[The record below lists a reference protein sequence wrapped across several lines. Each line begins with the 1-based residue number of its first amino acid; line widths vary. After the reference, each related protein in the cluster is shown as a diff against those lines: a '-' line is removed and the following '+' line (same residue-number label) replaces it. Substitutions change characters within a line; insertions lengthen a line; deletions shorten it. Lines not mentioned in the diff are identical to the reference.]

1 MTSQIVIAAICGV
14 VLAPG
19 LGVHA
24 AIGSSADPGLDT
36 PLRNIPKAVVLPPLN
51 PVPTLRIMNV
61 RLEAPPADAPTPSAV
76 LKFDM
81 LNDGGSK
88 VTDIVIQISM
98 LERPRDEHA
107 LGSRRFV
114 VNPFM
119 IRGSVTLEA
128 GYTMNYEMLLR
139 NLSADC
145 ACVPNVVVISARPV
159 PATS

>member
-1 MTSQIVIAAICGV
+1 MTRRIIIAAICGV
-14 VLAPG
+14 VLASG

-24 AIGSSADPGLDT
+24 DIGSSVDPGVDT
-36 PLRNIPKAVVLPPLN
+36 PLRSIPKAVGLPPVNL
-51 PVPTLRIMNV
+51 VPALRIMHV

-98 LERPRDEHA
+98 LERPRDEHE
-107 LGSRRFV
+107 LSSRRFV
-114 VNPFM
+114 VKPFM
-119 IRGSVTLEA
+119 IRGSVTLEV

-139 NLSADC
+139 NLSSDC

-159 PATS
+159 PPPS

>member
-1 MTSQIVIAAICGV
+1 MTWRIIIAAMGGV
-14 VLAPG
+14 VLASG

-24 AIGSSADPGLDT
+24 AIGSSVDSGVDT
-36 PLRNIPKAVVLPPLN
+36 PLRNIPKAVLLPPVN

-107 LGSRRFV
+107 LSSRRFV

-128 GYTMNYEMLLR
+128 GYRMNYEMLLR

-159 PATS
+159 PAPS

>member
-1 MTSQIVIAAICGV
+1 MTWRMIIAAIGGV
-14 VLAPG
+14 VLASG

-24 AIGSSADPGLDT
+24 AIGSSAHPRLDT
-36 PLRNIPKAVVLPPLN
+36 PLQNIPTAVVLPYLN
-51 PVPTLRIMNV
+51 AVPTLRIMNV
-61 RLEAPPADAPTPSAV
+61 RLEAPPADAPIPSAI

-98 LERPRDEHA
+98 LERPRDERA

-139 NLSADC
+139 NLSTDC

-159 PATS
+159 PAPS

>member
-24 AIGSSADPGLDT
+24 AIRSGVDRVVDT
-36 PLRNIPKAVVLPPLN
+36 PPRNIPKAVVLPPVN

-88 VTDIVIQISM
+88 VTDIVIQIAM
-98 LERPRDEHA
+98 LERPRGEHEPS
-107 LGSRRFV
+107 SRRFV

-139 NLSADC
+139 NLSANC

-159 PATS
+159 APS